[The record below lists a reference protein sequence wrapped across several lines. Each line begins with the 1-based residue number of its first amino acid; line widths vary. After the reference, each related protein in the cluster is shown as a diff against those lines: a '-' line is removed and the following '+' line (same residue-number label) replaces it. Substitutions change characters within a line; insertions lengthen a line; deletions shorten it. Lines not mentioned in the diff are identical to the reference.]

1 MLSLPSTHLVIISYD
16 DPGDRI
22 DRFIKKSGRGAQ
34 ISALVGAH
42 FARLDNLTSYY
53 LPKPAIDTITGRR
66 TDILDRRG
74 DRRLRPERPEIGP
87 AAVPEGGE

>member
-16 DPGDRI
+16 DPGGRI
-22 DRFIKKSGRGAQ
+22 GGFIERAGRGAQ

-53 LPKPAIDTITGRR
+53 LPKPAIDTITSRR
-66 TDILDRRG
+66 TDLLDRRG
-74 DRRLRPERPEIGP
+74 DRRPPP
-87 AAVPEGGE
+87 AAAAALDRGDGE